1 MPNGQEAG
9 RRLNFR
15 CKVTAEYTVGENSG
29 SPPIDNTTLEILKV
43 IEMAWQNPFTTKSKY
58 ARKNADIVGIALEEG
73 LITLIVTPGIYGTKY
88 LISEL
93 GLTFLYNM
101 KEQFAKEVF
110 NKFTEGN
117 LDDDKPTKT

>member
-15 CKVTAEYTVGENSG
+15 CKVTAEYTVGENL

-73 LITLIVTPGIYGTKY
+73 LITLIVTPVFM
-88 LISEL
+88 EL
-93 GLTFLYNM
+93 NILF
-101 KEQFAKEVF
+101 Q
-110 NKFTEGN
+110 N
-117 LDDDKPTKT
+117 LA